1 MSSVSEL
8 FPAGGGDNTIDM
20 VASGTLPNGSPVVLK
35 ADGTV
40 EVVAESAITQSIP
53 AGSIATFNSVAVSFL
68 SLTFLTSDKFVL
80 AYKISTGS
88 KAIVGTVSGSS
99 ITFGTEYTF
108 NSSASYG
115 ISISKDES
123 TSDTFVIFYRDAGN
137 SYYGTAIAGTVSG
150 TVITF
155 GTATVFVSASADYI
169 SSDSSSSGSIVMCWN
184 STSGVGDSKLVTVS
198 GTTITLGSTYAFK
211 SSGFGFT
218 TSVSFIDAT
227 SFVVAYSAS
236 SSGRAKVGQVSGTTL
251 TYGTEVTFHSTGWLS
266 SGHISYLG
274 NSTDVIIEFK
284 DDTTGYGKAIVG
296 TVSSGTTISFGSS
309 YNYYSSSSSSHAFG
323 FADGNQK
330 CVLFYPGPSYGKI
343 IVATASGTTLSFG
356 TAVSINSVSTEYI
369 GAAFTDAGK
378 FVAAYKD
385 NTNADG
391 EAFVGQVS
399 ATSTNLTSTNLL
411 GINKKAAVD
420 GATVAIETLGGYV
433 DNQSGLTIGSDYYVA
448 GDGTLTTT
456 STDNVR
462 LGRAVTATSI
472 NIRNYV

>member
-1 MSSVSEL
+1 MSTLSEL
-8 FPAGGGDNTIDM
+8 TPSGGSGKGAKF
-20 VASGTLPNGSPVVLK
+20 VASGALSNGSTVVLK
-35 ADGTV
+35 SDGKV
-40 EVVAESAITQSIP
+40 EIIAESAITQSIP

-108 NSSASYG
+108 NSSTSYG

-184 STSGVGDSKLVTVS
+184 STFGVGDSKLVTVS

-211 SSGFGFT
+211 SSGFGQI

-227 SFVVAYSAS
+227 RFVVAYSAS

-251 TYGTEVTFHSTGWLS
+251 AYGTEVTFHSTGWLS
-266 SGHISYLG
+266 NGHISYLG

-391 EAFVGQVS
+391 EALGGQVS
-399 ATSTNLTSTNLL
+399 ATSTNLTSTNFL
-411 GINKKAAVD
+411 GISDKAYAD
-420 GATVAIETLGGYV
+420 TATATVTLKGGIST
-433 DNQSGLTIGSDYYVA
+433 NQSSLTVGSDYYVQ
-448 GDGTLTTT
+448 GNGTLSTTT
-456 STDNVR
+456 SSVKAGKAMN
-462 LGRAVTATSI
+462 ATTLKLTGE
-472 NIRNYV
+472 